1 MAFLLHALRGVFFF
15 LANCA
20 HLSALIGWLG
30 LDANQIF
37 VPVEPAKT
45 EKTYT
50 NFSDLLALTR
60 SATIGP
66 DARENN
72 PRSPKGSSATC
83 EKIGP
88 RSGP

>member
-1 MAFLLHALRGVFFF
+1 MAFRLHALRGVFFF

-50 NFSDLLALTR
+50 NFFDLLASTR
-60 SATIGP
+60 AATAGLV
-66 DARENN
+66 ANENT
-72 PRSPKGSSATC
+72 PRS
-83 EKIGP
+83 
-88 RSGP
+88 